1 MSSESQK
8 EQKVEGAEN
17 VFKKIVAE
25 NFPNLAEDINLQIQE
40 AERTPNKIN
49 PKKYIPQYIISF

>member
-1 MSSESQK
+1 M
-8 EQKVEGAEN
+8 EGAEN